1 MEGIKIAEK
10 KISHQIPQKLN
21 RKSNYLQKIIS
32 KKSIIFQIIFVII
45 SIFLLTSL
53 SLHLLTILKRN
64 SIRMKNIKLKRNLEN
79 KNCNN
84 QNGKFHNLEES
95 ITNNEN
101 NNEDDKEKKEIISFI
116 IIIVYAL
123 FVGLSL
129 YIGCKL
135 KSLSKSDEQFY
146 DVLKY
151 IYMTNNG
158 YLLLSLIIH
167 AIMPTGFSL
176 AILMITLI
184 IFAMGT
190 AVYLFKFCKVIF
202 QNFFEYYF
210 SCEMYKSWLNLP
222 DAVCKFL
229 QLTDP
234 CCYIDPNGIVIN
246 QDGTISNNKAFY
258 ECWNKFMRYTKIL
271 DLVISAIL
279 FYIFLLAL
287 IFPWGLIKI
296 LHFIIKKIIECYCK
310 KIDSNSGNIQPVN
323 NINQNNIIPTGFTGN
338 NNVNT
343 IKKGKTKKKYKKNK
357 SQIIQNNIVLQDSN
371 NHVENVNNINRRQSL
386 NLNLNLSQ
394 LQNGTSGINKGND
407 IENQDV

>member
-1 MEGIKIAEK
+1 
-10 KISHQIPQKLN
+10 
-21 RKSNYLQKIIS
+21 
-32 KKSIIFQIIFVII
+32 
-45 SIFLLTSL
+45 
-53 SLHLLTILKRN
+53 
-64 SIRMKNIKLKRNLEN
+64 
-79 KNCNN
+79 
-84 QNGKFHNLEES
+84 
-95 ITNNEN
+95 
-101 NNEDDKEKKEIISFI
+101 
-116 IIIVYAL
+116 
-123 FVGLSL
+123 
-129 YIGCKL
+129 
-135 KSLSKSDEQFY
+135 
-146 DVLKY
+146 
-151 IYMTNNG
+151 
-158 YLLLSLIIH
+158 
-167 AIMPTGFSL
+167 
-176 AILMITLI
+176 MITLI

-234 CCYIDPNGIVIN
+234 CCYIDPNG
-246 QDGTISNNKAFY
+246 TISNNNPFY

-357 SQIIQNNIVLQDSN
+357 S
-371 NHVENVNNINRRQSL
+371 
-386 NLNLNLSQ
+386 
-394 LQNGTSGINKGND
+394 
-407 IENQDV
+407 